1 MRKRF
6 LSSSGSRKGFV
17 LFLVLVMVSVT
28 ASFLFSL
35 YYLSTLNFK
44 RTEDFRDYTVAYH
57 AAVSAV
63 KLALYFLRNDRN
75 GFDGVGDDWAS
86 PFSYNYRGISVSIR
100 IEDECG
106 KLNVNNLVNNRWHGI
121 AKRLLE
127 NLELNPDLADA
138 IRDWVDS
145 DDEVFENG
153 AESFYYEGLGYR
165 PSNSPMKSIYEL
177 LYVKGVDER
186 LFKRLKNYLT
196 VYGRKINVNSA
207 PKEVLLALSPRMGED
222 AVLSII
228 ENRPIKDLTK
238 LKELPGFDEELYF
251 EIKPLIT
258 VRCNYFHIEATA
270 SYGDTTATVEAFTD
284 RYRVL
289 EWKVVQ

>member
-1 MRKRF
+1 M
-6 LSSSGSRKGFV
+6 SSSGSRKGFV

-35 YYLSTLNFK
+35 YYVSTLNFK
-44 RTEDFRDYTVAYH
+44 KAESFRDYTVAYH

-63 KLALYFLRNDRN
+63 KLALYFLRNDNN
-75 GFDGVGDDWAS
+75 GFDGIGDDWAS
-86 PFSYNYRGISVSIR
+86 PFYYNYRGISVSIR

-106 KLNVNNLVNNRWHGI
+106 KINVNNLKDNRWYGI
-121 AKRLLE
+121 AQRLFE
-127 NLELNPDLADA
+127 KLELNVDLADA
-138 IRDWVDS
+138 LRDWIDG
-145 DDEVFENG
+145 DDEVFGNG

-165 PSNSPMKSIYEL
+165 PSNVPMKSIYEL
-177 LYVKGVDER
+177 FYVKGVDDR
-186 LFKRLKNYLT
+186 VFKKLRNYLT
-196 VYGRKINVNSA
+196 VYGGKVNVNSA
-207 PKEVLLALSPRMGED
+207 PKEVLLALSPQMGED
-222 AVLSII
+222 AVDSII

-258 VRCNYFHIEATA
+258 VRCNYFRIEATA
-270 SYGDTTATVEAFTD
+270 HSGDTTATVEAYAN
-284 RYRVL
+284 RYKVL

>member
-35 YYLSTLNFK
+35 YYVSTLNFK
-44 RTEDFRDYTVAYH
+44 KAESFRDYTVAYH

-63 KLALYFLRNDRN
+63 KLALYFLRNDNN
-75 GFDGVGDDWAS
+75 GFDGIGDDWAS
-86 PFSYNYRGISVSIR
+86 PFYYNYRGISVSIR

-106 KLNVNNLVNNRWHGI
+106 KINVNNLKDNRWYGI
-121 AKRLLE
+121 AQRLFE
-127 NLELNPDLADA
+127 KLELNVDLADA
-138 IRDWVDS
+138 LRDWIDG
-145 DDEVFENG
+145 DDEVFGNG

-165 PSNSPMKSIYEL
+165 PSNVPMKSIYEL
-177 LYVKGVDER
+177 FYVKGVDDR
-186 LFKRLKNYLT
+186 VFKKLRNYLT
-196 VYGRKINVNSA
+196 VYGGKVNVNSA
-207 PKEVLLALSPRMGED
+207 PKEVLLALSPQMGED
-222 AVLSII
+222 AVDSII

-258 VRCNYFHIEATA
+258 VRCNYFRIEATA
-270 SYGDTTATVEAFTD
+270 HSGDTTATVEAYAN
-284 RYRVL
+284 RYKVL